1 MARTERLLR
10 FWQSR
15 KYKPS
20 VLLLMICYGV
30 ASAVEYVLD
39 NDYREAT
46 KLSMGQVPRANYS
59 SVLFMAYL
67 LSLVTALVLSAMME
81 NGRMTFLRRAL
92 TFKRILHFGLIGT
105 IFLVAN
111 GFIVAAKQ
119 SEGPKVWC
127 MVAQYFSIPV
137 SAFISQ
143 LYFKRRYSPMMWICF
158 LMMTFSL
165 CTFIA
170 LRERYKECPLFSD
183 IQCGSKQAVLW
194 IQQNVNTTGT
204 IYAFVGMVL
213 NVVGSIL
220 AERLFHAWKDNFAV
234 LKINMDF
241 AAMIAAGIG
250 WAVVY
255 NGDDVTKKEFNAF
268 ELWGSWKWMDYA
280 HVVIIVVDSWMGG
293 LVVMKLSTTVKTMIR
308 NSALLSVLLLL
319 DSLSQETYNFGVR
332 MGPSLMLAMIVYM
345 SFMLFRTAEV
355 YEDERKLR
363 VIDVSELPRMKSKVF
378 SDFEAEDEEDDSPW
392 WQCNSPWLGCYDRK
406 WKGEPDAPEEQPPEK
421 AGSGMDSQMMIIS
434 LVYAATDTTR
444 TLLNSYALSS
454 SQINPNSMSFLTFLV
469 GLVFASLMTW
479 RAHGLGCAKA
489 DEELGESESG
499 KGLKQAW
506 SIRKI
511 IEYGNSSML
520 QAVTMCLGNM
530 AYAFGLSPSMAAV
543 LGKVYTPVL
552 AVGERLIL
560 KKRRQPVEWF
570 AVIILTLGTFAFL
583 WLQIYDFEEG
593 LGKAMSN
600 MLPLILC
607 ILGAV
612 TAAIQALVSQG
623 IYEANR
629 DVDFYM
635 NKVRFDAGS
644 AIFTLLVVPL
654 LSLTASRGKD
664 LVWLPRA
671 VEADCDVNACWPK
684 VTSFSNGGSIHWPW
698 SMEDSMMTCTAP
710 ECTGVCACQTGL
722 FAGWGLQPALYAF
735 LAISVLYGI
744 LVGIIYDRYG
754 SLHRAKCDSFGLLLT
769 YWIGNP
775 ILNYFTKGE
784 SFTSSLKDEC
794 LDIVSFIVPLAALA
808 TDFGK
813 IMTSEMLQKTCS
825 FRLGLVAGLISR
837 LRGKEVALM
846 ISDPAGIEK
855 DQNEEM
861 IELIDQR
868 ATDVRKKGAQ
878 VRHLAAGTCRGEDG
892 QG

>member
-1 MARTERLLR
+1 MGHPWVYDNEVRNISELTGINAGTLVDIFAADGRPMGVGVLNRQACIVLRRVEGLQTGAEVTQELLSTRLRAAFAAREKRPDAEFCRAFGEQDGLPGILVDRFGRGAVVTFQALGSTKLELLLQEELTRWIGKLQQLTVHRMSAKKEKWAQEGSEFTTQILRGDHKVRVEEASARFDVDVLQGLVPGHWNYSLEKLRARLAESMASGTVLDAWAHCGQWGIRCGLKGAEV
-10 FWQSR
+10 
-15 KYKPS
+15 
-20 VLLLMICYGV
+20 VLLEDSLGLAKLC
-30 ASAVEYVLD
+30 
-39 NDYREAT
+39 RENAQ
-46 KLSMGQVPRANYS
+46 L
-59 SVLFMAYL
+59 
-67 LSLVTALVLSAMME
+67 
-81 NGRMTFLRRAL
+81 NGLGAD
-92 TFKRILHFGLIGT
+92 G
-105 IFLVAN
+105 
-111 GFIVAAKQ
+111 
-119 SEGPKVWC
+119 
-127 MVAQYFSIPV
+127 
-137 SAFISQ
+137 
-143 LYFKRRYSPMMWICF
+143 
-158 LMMTFSL
+158 
-165 CTFIA
+165 
-170 LRERYKECPLFSD
+170 
-183 IQCGSKQAVLW
+183 
-194 IQQNVNTTGT
+194 
-204 IYAFVGMVL
+204 
-213 NVVGSIL
+213 
-220 AERLFHAWKDNFAV
+220 
-234 LKINMDF
+234 
-241 AAMIAAGIG
+241 
-250 WAVVY
+250 
-255 NGDDVTKKEFNAF
+255 
-268 ELWGSWKWMDYA
+268 LWGSWKWMDYA

-319 DSLSQETYNFGVR
+319 DRVFWKDQKAPEVALGEG
-332 MGPSLMLAMIVYM
+332 A
-345 SFMLFRTAEV
+345 TAEV

-710 ECTGVCACQTGL
+710 ECTGRG
-722 FAGWGLQPALYAF
+722 G
-735 LAISVLYGI
+735 GI
-744 LVGIIYDRYG
+744 GQQQ
-754 SLHRAKCDSFGLLLT
+754 
-769 YWIGNP
+769 
-775 ILNYFTKGE
+775 
-784 SFTSSLKDEC
+784 SSC
-794 LDIVSFIVPLAALA
+794 PVF
-808 TDFGK
+808 
-813 IMTSEMLQKTCS
+813 
-825 FRLGLVAGLISR
+825 
-837 LRGKEVALM
+837 
-846 ISDPAGIEK
+846 
-855 DQNEEM
+855 
-861 IELIDQR
+861 
-868 ATDVRKKGAQ
+868 
-878 VRHLAAGTCRGEDG
+878 
-892 QG
+892 